1 MATKGYKK
9 VRGKAQLSRE
19 LLKTVEEFARKKLP
33 KKSSGGEEHTTIR
46 VPVEFMVTFDPA
58 RANGRIPLCCACF
71 RIPGKGVVIC
81 FGNCCPG
88 RLRE

>member
-19 LLKTVEEFARKKLP
+19 MLKIVEELARKKLP
-33 KKSSGGEEHTTIR
+33 KKPSGDEEHTTIR
-46 VPVEFMVTFDPA
+46 VPVEFMATFDPA
-58 RANGRIPLCCACF
+58 RANGRIPLCCVCF
-71 RIPGKGVVIC
+71 RIPGTSYVVC

-88 RLRE
+88 RLHE